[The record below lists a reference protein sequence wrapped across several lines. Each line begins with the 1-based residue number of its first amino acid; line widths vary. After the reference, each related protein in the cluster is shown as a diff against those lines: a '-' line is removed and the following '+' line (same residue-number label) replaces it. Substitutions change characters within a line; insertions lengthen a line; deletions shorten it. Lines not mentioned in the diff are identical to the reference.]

1 MKLNIKLSFNLKD
14 FKISRLI
21 RFFVIADLLFWGG
34 WGFITPVFALFV
46 VQRIAG
52 ATILTVGIASTIY
65 WITKAIFQMPVALYL
80 DRHDGERD
88 DFHALVSGLILAGF
102 AAISFVLVKT
112 TAELY
117 FVVFLQALS
126 FGLYTPSWSAI
137 FSRHLDKKNYA
148 FDWSLD
154 STAVGIVLGITATI
168 GSVIA
173 AVFGFNAIFVSASIL
188 SFSSAILLLFVPDL
202 ILPVAKEEGPILD
215 HGPGNIGK

>member
-1 MKLNIKLSFNLKD
+1 M
-14 FKISRLI
+14 
-21 RFFVIADLLFWGG
+21 IADLLFWGG

>member
-1 MKLNIKLSFNLKD
+1 M
-14 FKISRLI
+14 
-21 RFFVIADLLFWGG
+21 IADLLFWGG

-154 STAVGIVLGITATI
+154 STVVGIVLGITATI